1 MIDSTSTA
9 AAKKLRKA
17 SDASIIAL
25 LPKLIERMRWS
36 DKDQLREIL
45 ADLSNKT
52 EASYP
57 AIHKRIEKEMRYVM
71 TPTEIKTL
79 PKNLVEL
86 CTPILTLDDVV
97 LADNLMADVRAI
109 IEEHDRH
116 DELAEFDLYPRHKVL
131 LHGAPG
137 NGKTMLAEALA
148 SALDI
153 PFVKAKYSGLV
164 DSHLGVTGRNI
175 DILMEYA
182 SSRPCLLFLDEFD
195 CVAIDRSA
203 EGDVTEMRRVTNQL
217 LLSLDKLPPHCV
229 FVAATNSESLID
241 KAVMRR
247 FDFALS
253 IQAPDNTL
261 IERLAG
267 KELDPIRTPGSN
279 VQNLSTTIAKL
290 PLKNLN
296 EVVFL
301 CRRIRRDL
309 VLNKGQGIKEILDKA
324 AATEPE

>member
-1 MIDSTSTA
+1 MPDSPA
-9 AAKKLRKA
+9 LPDVKKQRKA
-17 SDASIIAL
+17 SDTSIISL

-36 DKDQLREIL
+36 DKDQLREVLTEL
-45 ADLSNKT
+45 AGKT
-52 EASYP
+52 ELAYP
-57 AIHKRIEKEMRYVM
+57 AIHKRIEKELRYVM
-71 TPTEIKTL
+71 TPTELKTL

-86 CTPILTLDDVV
+86 CTPMLTLDDVV
-97 LADNLMADVRAI
+97 LEDALLADVKAI

-148 SALDI
+148 SSLNI

-164 DSHLGVTGRNI
+164 DSHLGMTGRNI
-175 DILMEYA
+175 DTLMQYA
-182 SSRPCLLFLDEFD
+182 ASAPCLLFLDEFD

-203 EGDVTEMRRVTNQL
+203 TGDVTEMRRVTNQL

-229 FVAATNSESLID
+229 FVAATNSETLID

-247 FDFALS
+247 FDFALAINAPGEAL
-253 IQAPDNTL
+253 IQ
-261 IERLAG
+261 RLAR
-267 KELDPIRTPGSN
+267 KELDPVRTPGSDISG
-279 VQNLSTTIAKL
+279 LADRIAKIA
-290 PLKNLN
+290 LKNMN

-309 VLNKGQGIKEILDKA
+309 VLNKGQGIEGILDLAKA
-324 AATEPE
+324 AQE